1 MNTGVCGSESSD
13 GGKQKAGLLSHR
25 SLPYIFRL
33 YFYLV
38 TEETRFYCFVSEAKS
53 GEDLLLEECVL
64 ELLLA
69 EDLSALL
76 ATANQIR
83 HDLFCGAKRQI
94 LEDFEALRGNFRS
107 HLV

>member
-1 MNTGVCGSESSD
+1 MFVAQNRLTEENKRQAFYPIALC
-13 GGKQKAGLLSHR
+13 LI
-25 SLPYIFRL
+25 YL
-33 YFYLV
+33 YFYYIAVLPSPS
-38 TEETRFYCFVSEAKS
+38 SEAKS
-53 GEDLLLEECVL
+53 GEDLLLEESVL